1 MSESAALGTV
11 ETNGHGGDAGTRVS
25 FSDVAR
31 AHYEWDARTDGA
43 DERARKEFER
53 KLELFEAG
61 SRSALV
67 EAYWCRK
74 RASAV
79 ALAQIEEEP
88 VKSLR
93 RRLRRFVRGPVA
105 PEFRLYRETDWLTGD
120 FSKLADLLH
129 ECDVLAVKAIYGLEG
144 FQQALVMQWLLKV
157 EAHVLGYIEWRH
169 PPDVAEIE
177 RQEARV
183 EEAPP
188 TADAK
193 AQPIDKKR
201 EQEERKRRTAVLS
214 QLDNFYRRVMREL
227 NKVEDYYQAAGEKR
241 ARLNYVEGM
250 IITGMLAVT
259 VAAVAAGVVLS
270 VFGLLDLHHAGVR
283 RFYACLGAG
292 AIGAVVSVLIRMSGR
307 GGGFTID
314 HELGSFGVRR
324 LGAFRPLIGAVS
336 GVVVSFLVQTSLVP
350 IDKQSLSIEFYV
362 VVAFLAGFSER
373 WTKVV
378 LDGAMRTI
386 DKVGGDDQETAGAQT
401 SSTSASG
408 GAQPSTT
415 AT

>member
-1 MSESAALGTV
+1 VSESAAQGTIA
-11 ETNGHGGDAGTRVS
+11 TNGQRSDAETRAS

-31 AHYEWDARTDGA
+31 AHYQWDAGTNGM
-43 DERARKEFER
+43 DERARREFER
-53 KLELFEAG
+53 KLELFEKG
-61 SRSALV
+61 SGSELV

-88 VKSLR
+88 DNSLPQ
-93 RRLRRFVRGPVA
+93 RLLRLIRGQHV

-144 FQQALVMQWLLKV
+144 FQQALVMQWLLRV
-157 EAHVLGYIEWRH
+157 EAHVLGYIDWRH
-169 PPDVAEIE
+169 APDPVPHEPA
-177 RQEARV
+177 QAR
-183 EEAPP
+183 AAKAAT

-193 AQPIDKKR
+193 VQLVDKHR
-201 EQEERKRRTAVLS
+201 EQEERKRRKAATE
-214 QLDNFYRRVMREL
+214 QLDGFYRRMMREL
-227 NKVEDYYQAAGEKR
+227 NKIEDYYQGAGEKR
-241 ARLNYVEGM
+241 ARLHYVEGM
-250 IITGMLAVT
+250 IIAGMAAVT
-259 VAAVAAGVVLS
+259 VAAVASAAILS
-270 VFGLLDLHHAGVR
+270 IFGLLDLHQPGVR
-283 RFYACLGAG
+283 RFYACMGAG

-314 HELGSFGVRR
+314 HELGSVGVRR

-336 GVVVSFLVQTSLVP
+336 GVIVSFLVQTSLVP

-378 LDGAMRTI
+378 LAGAMRTI
-386 DKVGGDDQETAGAQT
+386 EKVGDDEEKQETGQAR
-401 SSTSASG
+401 
-408 GAQPSTT
+408 PSTT
-415 AT
+415 SSAAS